1 MKTSNDL
8 RVIRI
13 ILVIVPEH
21 QSDTKVIHNDDG
33 NPSKANI
40 KQALGRSILMDL
52 KEYIK
57 MDVEVKPWLAIMM
70 TGRVVM
76 SQVVGDGYP
85 GCDAALETLS
95 AYKEV
100 GEKASLMKKAYSTL
114 IQFLGDRV
122 LWEVTKETT
131 AAGIWIELTS
141 LYITKSLKNRLYL
154 KKKLYT
160 YYMSPCIKLGDHIYE
175 FNKLI
180 LDLPNIDIEIK
191 DEDQAL
197 MLLTLLPSSYE
208 KFVEKFLYGWES
220 LTIEDVQM
228 TLNSRELNKRTKG
241 TKEES
246 GDGLYV
252 RGRPYHSEGHLKR
265 ECPMKNSSRY
275 VRKGGSYHMT
285 PKKDFLYDFKGFDG
299 GLIQLGDNRSLI
311 SLGTLKK
318 DGYIMKMRIGR
329 MKEIKGCQ
337 GAQRNREAEVLQVC
351 NDDAVVAQRRLEDKK
366 LEEKTNT
373 DCLGAKG
380 NVVEKKKVKESMKA

>member
-1 MKTSNDL
+1 GGGVWEPVT
-8 RVIRI
+8 RV
-13 ILVIVPEH
+13 V
-21 QSDTKVIHNDDG
+21 
-33 NPSKANI
+33 
-40 KQALGRSILMDL
+40 GRC
-52 KEYIK
+52 EEG
-57 MDVEVKPWLAIMM
+57 VWVKPWLAVMM

-100 GEKASLMKKAYSTL
+100 GEKASLIKKAYSTL

-141 LYITKSLKNRLYL
+141 
-154 KKKLYT
+154 
-160 YYMSPCIKLGDHIYE
+160 DHIYE

-208 KFVEKFLYGWES
+208 KFVEKFL
-220 LTIEDVQM
+220 
-228 TLNSRELNKRTKG
+228 TKG

-252 RGRPYHSEGHLKR
+252 RGRPYHSGKAHSEGHLKR

-285 PKKDFLYDFKGFDG
+285 PKRDFLYDFKGFDG
-299 GLIQLGDNRSLI
+299 GLIQLGDNS
-311 SLGTLKK
+311 
-318 DGYIMKMRIGR
+318 
-329 MKEIKGCQ
+329 
-337 GAQRNREAEVLQVC
+337 
-351 NDDAVVAQRRLEDKK
+351 
-366 LEEKTNT
+366 
-373 DCLGAKG
+373 
-380 NVVEKKKVKESMKA
+380 